1 MNKRFTYG
9 KLPTR
14 RAGTYITP
22 EKLTTLKMI
31 FDAVCDELAIPS
43 DATIE
48 RELLATRIMVMGRTV
63 ESEMI
68 LVTTAM
74 EAVADHRQELSW
86 RWRNPRTALTLN
98 HRQNASQSSAFM
110 LNVKAPPPAV
120 RRCIT

>member
-1 MNKRFTYG
+1 MNKPFSYG
-9 KLPTR
+9 KPATR
-14 RAGTYITP
+14 RSGAYITP

-48 RELLATRIMVMGRTV
+48 RELLATRIMVMGQTV

-74 EAVADHRQELSW
+74 EAIADHRQELST
-86 RWRNPRTALTLN
+86 TAAKSTN
-98 HRQNASQSSAFM
+98 SISIE
-110 LNVKAPPPAV
+110 PPAG
-120 RRCIT
+120 REPITDIHAER

>member
-9 KLPTR
+9 NLPTR
-14 RAGTYITP
+14 RSGTYITP

-48 RELLATRIMVMGRTV
+48 RELLATRIMVMGQTV
-63 ESEMI
+63 ESEMM

-74 EAVADHRQELSW
+74 EAIADHRQEFS
-86 RWRNPRTALTLN
+86 
-98 HRQNASQSSAFM
+98 
-110 LNVKAPPPAV
+110 NVKPSSNINIGLQAEREPIIGMIV
-120 RRCIT
+120 ER

>member
-1 MNKRFTYG
+1 MNKPLRYG
-9 KLPTR
+9 KLAMR
-14 RAGTYITP
+14 RSGAYITP

-48 RELLATRIMVMGRTV
+48 RELLATRIMVMGQTV

-74 EAVADHRQELSW
+74 EAIAEHRQELS
-86 RWRNPRTALTLN
+86 TA
-98 HRQNASQSSAFM
+98 AAKSANSIN
-110 LNVKAPPPAV
+110 LEPPAEREPITGIHAV
-120 RRCIT
+120 R

>member
-1 MNKRFTYG
+1 MNKPFRYG
-9 KLPTR
+9 KLATR

-48 RELLATRIMVMGRTV
+48 RELLATRIMVMGQTV
-63 ESEMI
+63 ESEMV

-74 EAVADHRQELSW
+74 EAIADHRQELSMAVAKSTNSINLEPQTG
-86 RWRNPRTALTLN
+86 RETITGI
-98 HRQNASQSSAFM
+98 H
-110 LNVKAPPPAV
+110 AV
-120 RRCIT
+120 R

>member
-9 KLPTR
+9 KLPKR
-14 RAGTYITP
+14 RLGAYITP

-74 EAVADHRQELSW
+74 EAIADHRQELS
-86 RWRNPRTALTLN
+86 TAMAESTNSINLEPQAEREPIIGI
-98 HRQNASQSSAFM
+98 HAER
-110 LNVKAPPPAV
+110 
-120 RRCIT
+120 

>member
-1 MNKRFTYG
+1 MNKPFRYG
-9 KLPTR
+9 KLATR
-14 RAGTYITP
+14 RSGTYITP

-48 RELLATRIMVMGRTV
+48 RELLATRIMVMGQTV

-74 EAVADHRQELSW
+74 EAIADHRQELS
-86 RWRNPRTALTLN
+86 TAAAKSTNSINLEPQ
-98 HRQNASQSSAFM
+98 RE
-110 LNVKAPPPAV
+110 P
-120 RRCIT
+120 ITGIHAER

>member
-14 RAGTYITP
+14 RSGTYVTP

-48 RELLATRIMVMGRTV
+48 RELLATRIMVMGQTV
-63 ESEMI
+63 GSEMI

-74 EAVADHRQELSW
+74 EAIADHRQELTTIVAKSTS
-86 RWRNPRTALTLN
+86 NISIEPPTARDSINGL
-98 HRQNASQSSAFM
+98 HAER
-110 LNVKAPPPAV
+110 
-120 RRCIT
+120 

>member
-14 RAGTYITP
+14 RSGTYVTP

-48 RELLATRIMVMGRTV
+48 RELLATRIMVMGQTV

-74 EAVADHRQELSW
+74 EAIADHRQELT
-86 RWRNPRTALTLN
+86 TAVAKSTSNINIGLQAE
-98 HRQNASQSSAFM
+98 REPSIGISAE
-110 LNVKAPPPAV
+110 
-120 RRCIT
+120 R

>member
-1 MNKRFTYG
+1 MNKRFNYG
-9 KLPTR
+9 NLPTR
-14 RAGTYITP
+14 RAGTYINP

-48 RELLATRIMVMGRTV
+48 RELLATRIMVMGQTV

-74 EAVADHRQELSW
+74 EAIADHRQELSTTVSKSTNSINLEPQVA
-86 RWRNPRTALTLN
+86 REPTRGIHAER
-98 HRQNASQSSAFM
+98 
-110 LNVKAPPPAV
+110 
-120 RRCIT
+120 

>member
-9 KLPTR
+9 KLPKR
-14 RAGTYITP
+14 RLGTYITP

-74 EAVADHRQELSW
+74 EAIADHRQELS
-86 RWRNPRTALTLN
+86 A
-98 HRQNASQSSAFM
+98 AMA
-110 LNVKAPPPAV
+110 APTNSINLEPQAEREPIIGIYAE
-120 RRCIT
+120 R

>member
-1 MNKRFTYG
+1 MNKPFKYG
-9 KLPTR
+9 KLATR
-14 RAGTYITP
+14 RSGTYINP

-48 RELLATRIMVMGRTV
+48 RELLATRLMVMGQTV

-74 EAVADHRQELSW
+74 EAIADHRQELS
-86 RWRNPRTALTLN
+86 TAVGKSTN
-98 HRQNASQSSAFM
+98 NISIE
-110 LNVKAPPPAV
+110 PPTA
-120 RRCIT
+120 RESINGLHAER